1 LIEQVTLLCPHC
13 RPNFRL
19 EGENTMNRKTFNL
32 RGTFSPAPLIF
43 FAVAAVILASA
54 PAFAQSQSVSS
65 NPLVGL
71 WVVEVTLT
79 DCATGNPLPGAPF
92 TSLVTFNHAG
102 TVTESTGGSGFA
114 PGQRS
119 TGHGTWTH
127 IGGRT
132 YLQKMMVLINF
143 TTPPNLPGTTGFN
156 PALPITP
163 GFFAG
168 SQIITHKFTPA
179 DADHASSY
187 GTNEFFKANGESYR
201 SGCSTAVAVRFK

>member
-1 LIEQVTLLCPHC
+1 MKPKTSNTRGAFSLALLMI
-13 RPNFRL
+13 L
-19 EGENTMNRKTFNL
+19 
-32 RGTFSPAPLIF
+32 
-43 FAVAAVILASA
+43 AVAAPILTSA
-54 PAFAQSQSVSS
+54 PAFAQSQADSS

-71 WVVEVTLT
+71 WIVQVTLT
-79 DCATGNPLPGAPF
+79 DCATGDPLPGAPF

-102 TVTESTGGSGFA
+102 TVAESTGALGFA

-132 YLQKMMVLINF
+132 YLQRMMALINF
-143 TTPPNLPGTTGFN
+143 ATPPNLPSTPGFN
-156 PALPITP
+156 PALPIGP

-168 SQIITHKFTPA
+168 TSIVNHKFTLI

-187 GTNEFFKANGESYR
+187 GTNEFFKTNGESYR